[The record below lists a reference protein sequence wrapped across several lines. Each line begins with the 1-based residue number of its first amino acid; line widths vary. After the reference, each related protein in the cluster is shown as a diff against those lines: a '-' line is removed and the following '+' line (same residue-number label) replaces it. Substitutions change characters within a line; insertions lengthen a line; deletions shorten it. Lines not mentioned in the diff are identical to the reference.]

1 MVASQLYMMMYL
13 PVEVCF
19 FAWAAAIS
27 MLIIRYRSSYK
38 RLAKIRFWIVFLLLT
53 VLSSLL
59 LGPTLQE
66 GLLIGLRMNM
76 RAILFVLVL
85 AALSFELRNEKLTR
99 QVNKRMKN
107 FLAVFETSFDTLP
120 MVISILP
127 PAATILKKPRE
138 SLSLFAGTFSVWVD
152 SMYFR
157 QLDSMPV
164 VLITGEKGSGKSLLI
179 QEKILPYLAEKQVDY
194 SGIVMNYVFA
204 DDKHIGY
211 KIRLLPG
218 SEEKILVGPDVSDAQ
233 LTIGRY
239 AFSASAFDA
248 GTKHTT
254 DLLSKSKL
262 VVLDECGWL
271 ESYGLGWYTLMKE
284 IRTRVVPLIVVVRP
298 DLSSDFCQFW
308 NVNPVKELAPD
319 SSDEEVRV
327 AVDGLMR

>member
-1 MVASQLYMMMYL
+1 
-13 PVEVCF
+13 
-19 FAWAAAIS
+19 
-27 MLIIRYRSSYK
+27 
-38 RLAKIRFWIVFLLLT
+38 
-53 VLSSLL
+53 
-59 LGPTLQE
+59 
-66 GLLIGLRMNM
+66 
-76 RAILFVLVL
+76 
-85 AALSFELRNEKLTR
+85 
-99 QVNKRMKN
+99 
-107 FLAVFETSFDTLP
+107 
-120 MVISILP
+120 
-127 PAATILKKPRE
+127 
-138 SLSLFAGTFSVWVD
+138 
-152 SMYFR
+152 
-157 QLDSMPV
+157 